1 MTSVADPIPLNTNG
15 TAQLVNEV
23 IVVPPVPQSEW
34 QLKDFSLLGKLG
46 SGNYGQ
52 VFLAA
57 VRNSNYVVALK
68 RIPIAHLVKE
78 NVILQ
83 LRREIE
89 IAFNTRHKNLLRTYG
104 YFYDERDIF
113 MIMEPCSRGMLY
125 SHLKAQKRFK
135 PAEAAKYVAQLSE
148 ALLYLHEHH
157 VIHRD
162 IKPENILLDHN
173 GDLKLADFGWSV
185 HDPQN
190 RRETA
195 CGTPEY
201 FPPELLQR
209 RAYDHTADLWCV
221 GIFCYELIVGATP
234 FVHADKTMIFQKI
247 KAGTYEI
254 PSIVPTDAADLIQ
267 RLLRPRGSERISLV
281 HVMQHPFLMNNYYTP
296 NNISPPTSN
305 KRPRE
310 E

>member
-1 MTSVADPIPLNTNG
+1 MTSVADPVPLRTNG
-15 TAQLVNEV
+15 TAQQVNEI
-23 IVVPPVPQSEW
+23 IVVPPTPQSEW
-34 QLKDFSLLGKLG
+34 QLKDFSLLGRLG

-52 VFLAA
+52 VFLAV
-57 VRNSNYVVALK
+57 VRNCNYIVALK
-68 RIPIAHLVKE
+68 RIPIVHLVKE

-104 YFYDERDIF
+104 YFFDDKDIF
-113 MIMEPCSRGMLY
+113 MVMEPCSRGMLY
-125 SHLKAQKRFK
+125 SHLKKVKAFMA
-135 PAEAAKYVAQLSE
+135 PLAAKYVAQLSE
-148 ALLYLHEHH
+148 ALLYLHDHH

-209 RAYDHTADLWCV
+209 KAYDHTADLWCV
-221 GIFCYELIVGATP
+221 GIFCYELLVGATP
-234 FVHADKTMIFQKI
+234 FVHAEKTIIFQKI
-247 KAGTYEI
+247 KAGTYTI
-254 PSIVPTDAADLIQ
+254 PPSVPADAADLIQ

-281 HVMQHPFLMNNYYTP
+281 QVMQHPFLMDNYYTP
-296 NNISPPTSN
+296 NKLQPPTT